1 MSGELQF
8 YEAVCTFGRHSK
20 RRSVMRLTDP
30 GSQFALMASRGTE
43 TRGLYWCKRMKRE
56 SAKYK
61 RSVGP
66 LLPVLVAEWMWTT
79 LTDFVSGL
87 PRIGRG

>member
-1 MSGELQF
+1 MCLERYGRGEACD
-8 YEAVCTFGRHSK
+8 EAHR
-20 RRSVMRLTDP
+20 
-30 GSQFALMASRGTE
+30 SQFSIHPGGTM
-43 TRGLYWCKRMKRE
+43 RYKDLRVYWCKRMKRE

-66 LLPVLVAEWMWTT
+66 LLPVLVAEWRW
-79 LTDFVSGL
+79 DHIDRFGSGL